1 MDSEME
7 EKINH
12 GLVRTLDIE
21 FTVAGPERVEAVMP
35 ITPAIAQ
42 PFGYVHGGAT
52 LSLLESVASR
62 GAMERSDLDV
72 ELPFGVEVSVRHRK
86 SGVSGSVRG
95 VATFD
100 REEPS
105 KSGKGGVRQYWNVT
119 AYDDAGDVM
128 SGGVVMMRVIPKE
141 RL

>member
-1 MDSEME
+1 MARCD
-7 EKINH
+7 
-12 GLVRTLDIE
+12 
-21 FTVAGPERVEAVMP
+21 
-35 ITPAIAQ
+35 
-42 PFGYVHGGAT
+42 
-52 LSLLESVASR
+52 LEH
-62 GAMERSDLDV
+62 
-72 ELPFGVEVSVRHRK
+72 ELPFGVEISVRHRK
-86 SGVSGSVRG
+86 SGVAGSVRG

-128 SGGVVMMRVIPKE
+128 SGGVVTMRVVPKD

>member
-1 MDSEME
+1 MQE
-7 EKINH
+7 ENGELNGGFIS
-12 GLVRTLDIE
+12 TLGIE
-21 FTVAGPERVEAVMP
+21 FTEVGLERVEAVMP
-35 ITPAIAQ
+35 ITESIAQ

-52 LSLLESVASR
+52 ISLLESVASR
-62 GAMERSDLDV
+62 GSMARCDLEH
-72 ELPFGVEVSVRHRK
+72 ELPFGVEISVRHRK
-86 SGVSGSVRG
+86 SGVAGSVRG

-128 SGGVVMMRVIPKE
+128 SGGVVMMRVVPKD